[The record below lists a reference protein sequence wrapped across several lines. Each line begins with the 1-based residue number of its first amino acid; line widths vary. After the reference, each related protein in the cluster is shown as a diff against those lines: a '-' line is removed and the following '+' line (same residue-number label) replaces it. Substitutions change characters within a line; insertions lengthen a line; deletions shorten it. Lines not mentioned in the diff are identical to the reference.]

1 MQIEISGSV
10 LKRLSNVGQ
19 NVPQNEPR
27 AWLRSVFVE
36 RRAGHAWAG
45 STDSHFAAVEYLG
58 VSPGDDGFIVLDCAG
73 WIGWPDAPVSII
85 DMPELN
91 WCSVAVIRDPEA
103 IATLQNWRNWFPTE
117 APTQPGKPMYLDVDG
132 MASLVA
138 SSPSGR
144 VVFPK
149 IIDASIPVFVSDVND
164 PNWRGVFF
172 AQGAKG
178 VFINGATLP
187 KWIK

>member
-19 NVPQNEPR
+19 NVPQNESR
-27 AWLRSVFVE
+27 TWLKSVFVQ
-36 RRAGHAWAG
+36 RRGGHAWAG
-45 STDSHFAAVEYLG
+45 STDSRFAAVEYLG
-58 VSPGDDGFIVLDCAG
+58 VSPGDDGFLVLQCAEWNEG
-73 WIGWPDAPVSII
+73 PVAIL

-149 IIDASIPVFVSDVND
+149 IIDAEKPVFISDVAE

-172 AQGAKG
+172 AQGANG

-187 KWIK
+187 EWIK